1 MGIVVVEDS
10 SIRFILIS
18 KILTYNR
25 VEKLVFRGDTAQSGN
40 FFALFSKLLII
51 LINTSDTNY

>member
-10 SIRFILIS
+10 SIRFILIN

-25 VEKLVFRGDTAQSGN
+25 VEKLVLPGDTAQSGN
-40 FFALFSKLLII
+40 FFALFSKLLVI

>member
-10 SIRFILIS
+10 SIRFILIN

-25 VEKLVFRGDTAQSGN
+25 VEKLVSPGDTAQSGN
-40 FFALFSKLLII
+40 FFALFSKLLVI